1 MKKLMIS
8 LGALLLVLALCFA
21 VMAENSTPATELY
34 DSLTKILFTDDNVT
48 LTGTAKFSLDGVW
61 FKTAD
66 ITLKQDGNQ
75 SYRELALSGTRL
87 DGTAQKNGYQIVT
100 DGTTVYVMET
110 VRPGIYRTGT
120 TSEHTSL
127 IRNTRETEQL
137 ISLGRAFTASA
148 DLLLGKD
155 ILTETPEG
163 DLRFEFKDLE
173 SDLLNAVTNQ
183 VFQFAARRYFDNE
196 YDSYAV
202 DRHARIEDYVSV
214 TQGIL
219 FTAKSVSLKQAL
231 VNVKRDENGL
241 PKYLEG
247 EITLNLKTA
256 GKGDRKLDISFQM
269 NVKDLGKTKVK
280 RFDPKEY
287 DVISEREMAQGE
299 PMYIDESDLNAT
311 ERAALRALGLAGF
324 DRNNIVY
331 MGYQSMDDGSGEVS
345 FGGAEGWEETFLIDE
360 DGKVTAMD
368 MDSAEWKNG
377 SDDQFTKD
385 SQPDAETDEKVK
397 AFLKDFLQEV
407 NPDLVKTVDGLKA
420 EWMYKRYEHV
430 YAKYAGED
438 AATFVVRIEPEMR
451 AEAMSLPEGMTNE
464 E

>member
-256 GKGDRKLDISFQM
+256 GKGDRTLDISFQM

-451 AEAMSLPEGMTNE
+451 AEAMSLPGGMTNE

>member
-21 VMAENSTPATELY
+21 VMAENNTPATELY
-34 DSLTKILFTDDNVT
+34 DSLTKLLFTDDNVT

-345 FGGAEGWEETFLIDE
+345 FGGAEGWEETFLIDA

-385 SQPDAETDEKVK
+385 SQQDAETDEKVK

-438 AATFVVRIEPEMR
+438 AVSFVVRIEPER
-451 AEAMSLPEGMTNE
+451 RVEAMSLPGAMMNE

>member
-148 DLLLGKD
+148 DQLLGKD

-247 EITLNLKTA
+247 ENTLNLKTA
-256 GKGDRKLDISFQM
+256 GKGDRTLDISFQM

-324 DRNNIVY
+324 DRYNIVY

-345 FGGAEGWEETFLIDE
+345 FGGAEGWEETFLVDA

-451 AEAMSLPEGMTNE
+451 AEAMSLPGAMTNE

>member
-8 LGALLLVLALCFA
+8 LGALLVLAVCFA

-34 DSLTKILFTDDNVT
+34 DSLTNLLFYNDNVT

-75 SYRELALSGTRL
+75 SYRELALSGSRL

-219 FTAKSVSLKQAL
+219 FTAQSVSLKQAL

-241 PKYLEG
+241 PKYMEG

-256 GKGDRKLDISFQM
+256 GKGNRTLDISFQM

-345 FGGAEGWEETFLIDE
+345 FGGAEGWEETFQIDE

-438 AATFVVRIEPEMR
+438 TASFVVRIEPEMR
-451 AEAMSLPEGMTNE
+451 VEAMSLPGGMTNE

>member
-241 PKYLEG
+241 PKYMEG

-256 GKGDRKLDISFQM
+256 GKGDRTLDISFQM

-345 FGGAEGWEETFLIDE
+345 FGGAEGWEETFLIDA

-451 AEAMSLPEGMTNE
+451 AEAMSLPGAMTNE

>member
-21 VMAENSTPATELY
+21 VMAENNTPATELY
-34 DSLTKILFTDDNVT
+34 DSLTKLLFTDDNVT

-241 PKYLEG
+241 PKYMEG

-451 AEAMSLPEGMTNE
+451 VEFLSCGQDKNN
-464 E
+464 

>member
-1 MKKLMIS
+1 MKKLTIS
-8 LGALLLVLALCFA
+8 LCTALLVLAVCFA
-21 VMAENSTPATELY
+21 VLAENSTPATELY
-34 DSLTKILFTDDNVT
+34 DSLTNLLFYNDNVT

-75 SYRELALSGTRL
+75 SYRELALSGSRL

-219 FTAKSVSLKQAL
+219 FTAQSVSLKQAL

-269 NVKDLGKTKVK
+269 NMKDLGKTKVK

-345 FGGAEGWEETFLIDE
+345 FGGAEGWEETFLIDAG
-360 DGKVTAMD
+360 GKVTAMD

-420 EWMYKRYEHV
+420 EWLYKRYEHV
-430 YAKYAGED
+430 YVKYAGED
-438 AATFVVRIEPEMR
+438 AATFVVRVEPEMR
-451 AEAMSLPEGMTNE
+451 AEAMSLPGGMTNE

>member
-256 GKGDRKLDISFQM
+256 GKGDRKLDISFQR

-299 PMYIDESDLNAT
+299 PMYIDETDLNAT

-331 MGYQSMDDGSGEVS
+331 MGYQSMDDGVDEVS

-407 NPDLVKTVDGLKA
+407 NPDLVKMVDGLKA

-451 AEAMSLPEGMTNE
+451 AEAMSLPGAMTNE

>member
-241 PKYLEG
+241 PKYMEG

-345 FGGAEGWEETFLIDE
+345 FGGAEGWEETFLIDA

-451 AEAMSLPEGMTNE
+451 AEAMSLPGAMTNE

>member
-287 DVISEREMAQGE
+287 DVISEREMAQEE

-311 ERAALRALGLAGF
+311 ERAALRALAWARF
-324 DRNNIVY
+324 
-331 MGYQSMDDGSGEVS
+331 S
-345 FGGAEGWEETFLIDE
+345 
-360 DGKVTAMD
+360 
-368 MDSAEWKNG
+368 
-377 SDDQFTKD
+377 
-385 SQPDAETDEKVK
+385 
-397 AFLKDFLQEV
+397 
-407 NPDLVKTVDGLKA
+407 
-420 EWMYKRYEHV
+420 
-430 YAKYAGED
+430 
-438 AATFVVRIEPEMR
+438 AATF
-451 AEAMSLPEGMTNE
+451 ASFCFFSL
-464 E
+464 

>member
-430 YAKYAGED
+430 YAKYTGED
-438 AATFVVRIEPEMR
+438 TATFVVRIEPEMR
-451 AEAMSLPEGMTNE
+451 VEFLSCGQDKNN
-464 E
+464 

>member
-247 EITLNLKTA
+247 EITLNLKTV
-256 GKGDRKLDISFQM
+256 GKGDRTLDISFQM

-451 AEAMSLPEGMTNE
+451 AEAMSLPGGMTNE

>member
-438 AATFVVRIEPEMR
+438 AVSFVVRIEPER
-451 AEAMSLPEGMTNE
+451 RVEFLSCGQDKNN
-464 E
+464 

>member
-8 LGALLLVLALCFA
+8 LGTLLLVLALCFA

-66 ITLKQDGNQ
+66 IILKQDGNQ
-75 SYRELALSGTRL
+75 GYRELALSGTRL

-247 EITLNLKTA
+247 EITLNLKTV
-256 GKGDRKLDISFQM
+256 GKGDRTLDISFQM

-451 AEAMSLPEGMTNE
+451 AEAMSLPGGMTNE

>member
-241 PKYLEG
+241 PKYMEG

>member
-256 GKGDRKLDISFQM
+256 GKGDRTLDISFQM

-345 FGGAEGWEETFLIDE
+345 FGGAEGWEETFLIDA

-451 AEAMSLPEGMTNE
+451 AEAMSLPGGMTNE

>member
-21 VMAENSTPATELY
+21 VMAENNTPATELY
-34 DSLTKILFTDDNVT
+34 DSLTKLLFTDDNVT

>member
-1 MKKLMIS
+1 M
-8 LGALLLVLALCFA
+8 
-21 VMAENSTPATELY
+21 
-34 DSLTKILFTDDNVT
+34 
-48 LTGTAKFSLDGVW
+48 
-61 FKTAD
+61 
-66 ITLKQDGNQ
+66 
-75 SYRELALSGTRL
+75 ELAEGKPCVFHRAL
-87 DGTAQKNGYQIVT
+87 DVVPDWKRA
-100 DGTTVYVMET
+100 
-110 VRPGIYRTGT
+110 
-120 TSEHTSL
+120 L
-127 IRNTRETEQL
+127 EQL

-311 ERAALRALGLAGF
+311 ERAALRALAWARFPTAWVTPRSASSAAHSGLPGP
-324 DRNNIVY
+324 RIR
-331 MGYQSMDDGSGEVS
+331 MGRRMPPSRSWAASSGV
-345 FGGAEGWEETFLIDE
+345 A
-360 DGKVTAMD
+360 TA
-368 MDSAEWKNG
+368 
-377 SDDQFTKD
+377 
-385 SQPDAETDEKVK
+385 
-397 AFLKDFLQEV
+397 
-407 NPDLVKTVDGLKA
+407 
-420 EWMYKRYEHV
+420 R
-430 YAKYAGED
+430 
-438 AATFVVRIEPEMR
+438 
-451 AEAMSLPEGMTNE
+451 
-464 E
+464 

>member
-451 AEAMSLPEGMTNE
+451 AEAMSLPGGMTNE

>member
-21 VMAENSTPATELY
+21 VMAENNTPATELY
-34 DSLTKILFTDDNVT
+34 DSLTKLLFTDDNVT

-451 AEAMSLPEGMTNE
+451 AEAMSLPGGMTNE

>member
-75 SYRELALSGTRL
+75 SYRELALSGSRL

-241 PKYLEG
+241 PKYMEG

-256 GKGDRKLDISFQM
+256 GKGDRTLDISFQM

-345 FGGAEGWEETFLIDE
+345 FGGAEGWEETFQIDE

-438 AATFVVRIEPEMR
+438 AATFVVRVEPEMR
-451 AEAMSLPEGMTNE
+451 AEAMSLPGAMTNE

>member
-155 ILTETPEG
+155 IMTEMPEG

-241 PKYLEG
+241 PKYMEG

-345 FGGAEGWEETFLIDE
+345 FGGAEGWEETFLIDK
-360 DGKVTAMD
+360 DGKVTTMD

-407 NPDLVKTVDGLKA
+407 NPDLVKTVDGLKT

-430 YAKYAGED
+430 YAKYTGED

-451 AEAMSLPEGMTNE
+451 AEAMSLPGGITNE

>member
-241 PKYLEG
+241 PKYMEG
-247 EITLNLKTA
+247 E
-256 GKGDRKLDISFQM
+256 KG
-269 NVKDLGKTKVK
+269 
-280 RFDPKEY
+280 
-287 DVISEREMAQGE
+287 
-299 PMYIDESDLNAT
+299 
-311 ERAALRALGLAGF
+311 
-324 DRNNIVY
+324 
-331 MGYQSMDDGSGEVS
+331 
-345 FGGAEGWEETFLIDE
+345 
-360 DGKVTAMD
+360 
-368 MDSAEWKNG
+368 
-377 SDDQFTKD
+377 
-385 SQPDAETDEKVK
+385 
-397 AFLKDFLQEV
+397 
-407 NPDLVKTVDGLKA
+407 
-420 EWMYKRYEHV
+420 
-430 YAKYAGED
+430 
-438 AATFVVRIEPEMR
+438 
-451 AEAMSLPEGMTNE
+451 EAV
-464 E
+464 

>member
-1 MKKLMIS
+1 MKKMMIS

-34 DSLTKILFTDDNVT
+34 DSLTKILFTDENVT
-48 LTGTAKFSLDGVW
+48 LTGKAKFSLDGVW

-100 DGTTVYVMET
+100 DGTTVYVIET

-241 PKYLEG
+241 PKYMEG

-256 GKGDRKLDISFQM
+256 DKGDRTLDISFQM

-438 AATFVVRIEPEMR
+438 AATFVVRIEPER
-451 AEAMSLPEGMTNE
+451 RVEAMSLPGAMTNE

>member
-137 ISLGRAFTASA
+137 ISLGRAVTVSA

-256 GKGDRKLDISFQM
+256 GKGDRTLDISFQM

-451 AEAMSLPEGMTNE
+451 AEAMSLPGGMTNE

>member
-21 VMAENSTPATELY
+21 VMAENNTPATELY
-34 DSLTKILFTDDNVT
+34 DSLTKLLFTDDNVT

-451 AEAMSLPEGMTNE
+451 AEAMSLPGAMTNE

>member
-247 EITLNLKTA
+247 EITLNLKMA
-256 GKGDRKLDISFQM
+256 GKGDRTLDISFQM

-331 MGYQSMDDGSGEVS
+331 MGYQSMDDGADEVS

-451 AEAMSLPEGMTNE
+451 AEAMSLPGAMTNE

>member
-21 VMAENSTPATELY
+21 VMAENNTPATELY
-34 DSLTKILFTDDNVT
+34 DSLTKLLFTDDNVT

-241 PKYLEG
+241 PKYMEG
-247 EITLNLKTA
+247 EITLNLKMA
-256 GKGDRKLDISFQM
+256 GKGDRTLDISFQM

-438 AATFVVRIEPEMR
+438 AATFVVRIEPER
-451 AEAMSLPEGMTNE
+451 RVEFLSCGQDKNN
-464 E
+464 

>member
-8 LGALLLVLALCFA
+8 LSALLLVLALCFA
-21 VMAENSTPATELY
+21 VLAENSTPATELY
-34 DSLTKILFTDDNVT
+34 DSLAKLLFYRDNVT

-66 ITLKQDGNQ
+66 ITLKQDGNR

-87 DGTAQKNGYQIVT
+87 DGTAQKNGYRIVT

-110 VRPGIYRTGT
+110 VRPGIYRIGT

-155 ILTETPEG
+155 TLTKTPEG

-183 VFQFAARRYFDNE
+183 VFQFAARRYFDND
-196 YDSYAV
+196 YDSYSV

-219 FTAKSVSLKQAL
+219 YTVQNVKLKQAQ
-231 VNVKRDENGL
+231 VTVKQDENGM
-241 PKYLEG
+241 PKYMEG
-247 EITLNLKTA
+247 EITLNLETA
-256 GKGDRKLDISFQM
+256 GQGDRKIDISFQM

-280 RFDPKEY
+280 TFDPADYGVASEY
-287 DVISEREMAQGE
+287 ERAEAE
-299 PMYIDESDLNAT
+299 PMYIDESDLNET
-311 ERAALRALGLAGF
+311 ERAALRTLDLAGF

-331 MGYQSMDDGSGEVS
+331 MGYQRMEDGSGEVS
-345 FGGAEGWEETFLIDE
+345 FGGAEGWEEKFLIDA

-420 EWMYKRYEHV
+420 EWLYKRYDHV
-430 YAKYAGED
+430 YAKYTGD
-438 AATFVVRIEPEMR
+438 GAATFVVRVEPEMR
-451 AEAMSLPEGMTNE
+451 AEAMSLPGAMTNE

>member
-256 GKGDRKLDISFQM
+256 GKGDRTLDISFQM

-345 FGGAEGWEETFLIDE
+345 FGGAEGWEETFLIDA

-438 AATFVVRIEPEMR
+438 AVSFVVRIEPER
-451 AEAMSLPEGMTNE
+451 RVEAMSLPGAMTNE